1 MVISTF
7 PAMDSTK
14 QSIIKEQKRLVFAGE
29 NTGIDHDSAY
39 LAAEWQESLDLGI
52 DPHMSKLGD
61 DALDASTLSNI
72 STYLKTYKTYFSDFF
87 QYQSSLLAAHGCCIF
102 YTDHNGSVYSK
113 DGDKTLLA
121 RLKDHGIKFSTNFSK
136 SNIGVNAVTI
146 AQNAE
151 GIIVRRFGEENFL
164 DILSPYVVYARTL
177 KRKKEMPTNTVMMIV
192 PVEKYDSS
200 VEELIFHFYELEEL
214 ISSKLTGTYEDSRM
228 KLMKLSSIVGEDEI
242 ILCDTSGKIVYVN
255 ETLESFSGIPGE
267 FCHNRQ
273 LSDVFP
279 SLAFCMRSLKSGQN
293 LPLHETYLRDRHGDS
308 VSYYAECFVVRDKGS
323 IEGIKII
330 LRKVSNIR
338 RYTNELSKHA
348 TARYCFEDMVGESA
362 VFKQVINMAHRA
374 ANGSSN
380 ILIFGESGTGK
391 ELLAHSIHN
400 ASARRVKPFIP
411 LNCAAIPKD
420 LISSELFGYDDGA
433 FTGARKGGYVGKL
446 EQANGGTLFLDE
458 IGEMPYDMQATLLRF
473 LEDGVVFRLGGRK
486 PLPVDVR
493 IISATNKNLAEYVE
507 QGKFR
512 LDLYYR
518 LNVVKLTL
526 PPLRDRIGDI
536 PLLVQAML
544 NNMFNELGVSRISL
558 SDEVLAL
565 FQSYSW
571 PGNLRELRNILEC
584 CINIA
589 DGVITLDQLPPDMFR
604 TLSEGGKRIDLPFE
618 QTSHDQEKPLSTANP
633 CAVYNEYETNMIS
646 ELMIKYAGNKS
657 AVAKELGV
665 ARSTLYRKLKNM

>member
-102 YTDHNGSVYSK
+102 YTDYNGSVYSK

-177 KRKKEMPTNTVMMIV
+177 KRKKETPTNTVMMIV

-214 ISSKLTGTYEDSRM
+214 ISSKLTGTYEDSRI

-308 VSYYAECFVVRDKGS
+308 VSYYAECFVVRDKGA

-400 ASARRVKPFIP
+400 ASARRAKPFIP

-657 AVAKELGV
+657 VVAKELGV

>member
-102 YTDHNGSVYSK
+102 YTDYNGSVYSK

-177 KRKKEMPTNTVMMIV
+177 KRKKETPTNTVMMIV

-214 ISSKLTGTYEDSRM
+214 ISSKLTGTYEDSRI

-308 VSYYAECFVVRDKGS
+308 VSYYAECFVVRDKGA

-400 ASARRVKPFIP
+400 ASARRAKPFIP

-558 SDEVLAL
+558 SDKVLAL

>member
-7 PAMDSTK
+7 PTMDSAK
-14 QSIIKEQKRLVFAGE
+14 QRIIQEQKQLVFAGQSA
-29 NTGIDHDSAY
+29 GIDHNSAY
-39 LAAEWQESLDLGI
+39 LASEWKESLALGI
-52 DPHMSKLGD
+52 DPHMAKLGD
-61 DALDASTLSNI
+61 SVLDADTLTNI
-72 STYLKTYKTYFSDFF
+72 STYLKSYKTYFSDFF
-87 QYQSSLLAAHGCCIF
+87 QYQSSVLAAHGCAVF
-102 YTDHNGSVYSK
+102 YMDYNGSVYNK
-113 DGDKTLLA
+113 DGDKPLLA
-121 RLKDHGIKFSTNFSK
+121 KLKDQGIKFSTNFSK
-136 SNIGVNAVTI
+136 EHVGVNAVNI
-146 AQNAE
+146 AQGTA
-151 GIIVRRFGEENFL
+151 GAIVRRFGEENFL
-164 DILSPYVVYARTL
+164 DIFSPYVVYARTL
-177 KRKKEMPTNTVMMIV
+177 KRKNEMPANTVMMLV
-192 PVEKYDSS
+192 PVERHCLS
-200 VEELIFHFYELEEL
+200 VEELIFHLYELEDL
-214 ISSKLTGTYEDSRM
+214 LSSKMTGTYEDSRM
-228 KLMKLSSIVGEDEI
+228 KLMRLSAVVGEDEI
-242 ILCDTSGKIVYVN
+242 ILCDAAGKIVYVN

-273 LSDVFP
+273 LADVFP

-293 LPLHETYLRDRHGDS
+293 LPLHETYMRDRHGDS
-308 VSYYAECFVVRDKGS
+308 VSYYAECFVVRDKGV

-330 LRKVSNIR
+330 LRKVANIR

-348 TARYCFEDMVGESA
+348 TARYCFEDMVGESPA
-362 VFKQVINMAHRA
+362 FKQVINMAHRA

-400 ASARRVKPFIP
+400 ASARRAKPFIP

-526 PPLRDRIGDI
+526 PPLKDRGGDI
-536 PLLVQAML
+536 PLLVHAML
-544 NNMFNELGVSRISL
+544 NNMFNDLGVSRISL

-604 TLSEGGKRIDLPFE
+604 TLSEGSRKVAPTLRQASPEHELNI
-618 QTSHDQEKPLSTANP
+618 ANP
-633 CAVYNEYETNMIS
+633 CTVYSEYESNMIS